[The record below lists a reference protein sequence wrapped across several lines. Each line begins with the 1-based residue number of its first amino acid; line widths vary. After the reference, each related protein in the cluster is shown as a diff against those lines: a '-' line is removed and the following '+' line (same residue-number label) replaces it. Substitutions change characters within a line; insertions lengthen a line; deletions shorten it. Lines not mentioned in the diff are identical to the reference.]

1 MYLYLHIQ
9 GYVNL
14 PIQSLFI
21 FLYLSKK
28 IKMHQNTFSFCR
40 QYNKYVLLFLEQTL
54 LIFQSNNVLVENAVI
69 PEKSIRSKD
78 RESQF
83 LYETY
88 KWKTLYR
95 YRTWH
100 DLCFAPSRIS
110 LSLLTKLRFM
120 QRS

>member
-1 MYLYLHIQ
+1 M
-9 GYVNL
+9 
-14 PIQSLFI
+14 
-21 FLYLSKK
+21 
-28 IKMHQNTFSFCR
+28 
-40 QYNKYVLLFLEQTL
+40 EQTS
-54 LIFQSNNVLVENAVI
+54 LIVFETNAFYISIHQCLVENAVI

-95 YRTWH
+95 YRQWH